1 MHVSLNYG
9 LDVMIN
15 QMVLKTGFK
24 MIIASGRT
32 IRKLMGGAGE
42 V

>member
-9 LDVMIN
+9 LEVMIN

-24 MIIASGRT
+24 MIIAYQVCLKSVT
-32 IRKLMGGAGE
+32 